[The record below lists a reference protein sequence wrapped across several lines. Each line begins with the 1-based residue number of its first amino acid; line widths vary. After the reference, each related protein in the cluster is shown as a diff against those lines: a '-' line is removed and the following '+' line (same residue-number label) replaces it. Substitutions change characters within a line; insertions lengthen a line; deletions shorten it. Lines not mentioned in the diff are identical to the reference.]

1 MADSPERPSSSTGA
15 IELYQALTSL
25 VIHAEQARWAR
36 LNTFLVAGSILVA
49 AWVGLLVAT
58 TPIPYKRVLLLILC
72 IAGFI
77 SGALWTRL
85 GLRSSEYLDDF
96 HDLARGV
103 ERTFAPE
110 LPRPFHLSEE
120 RRKTVRFGGEVF
132 SSSKWL
138 AAAIPFAFSVVFI
151 VLAFFSWQV
160 TS

>member
-1 MADSPERPSSSTGA
+1 MT
-15 IELYQALTSL
+15 
-25 VIHAEQARWAR
+25 RWGR

-72 IAGFI
+72 MVGFI

-96 HDLARGV
+96 HRLAR
-103 ERTFAPE
+103 E
-110 LPRPFHLSEE
+110 LESTLGPGIARPFHLSEE

-138 AAAIPFAFSVVFI
+138 AAAIPFTFSVLFI
-151 VLAFFSWQV
+151 LLAFFSWQV